1 MPDSIMLVVFRPRDG
16 MEFLSMDESEWT
28 KCCAT
33 TFQHTGAPDITAMYK
48 GNGCFEFSGAK
59 DTVLRTSTH
68 LDLQR
73 VHTSWNGCRA
83 MVIRSSCPASE
94 GEP

>member
-1 MPDSIMLVVFRPRDG
+1 MLVVYRPHAG

-28 KCCAT
+28 RCST
-33 TFQHTGAPDITAMYK
+33 TRFQHTGATDITALYK

-59 DTVLRTSTH
+59 DTVRTSTH
-68 LDLQR
+68 LDLQQ